1 MAENAYPYDT
11 AVVRELLK
19 NKRKTRGIRSCF
31 PCRHR
36 KVRCD
41 GREPCSN
48 CIKRGHSEL
57 CRVPTTSGSEA
68 RALQP
73 TPRDVQGPSELNL
86 DALNSTIE
94 EAQSQPSTDP
104 SLLISKLEKIEE
116 QISSLKADLRA
127 TVTATSHSPHS
138 VSETRNTGQLRTQ
151 PASKSPGRYFVEDA
165 TGATIYLGIH
175 SDTPLALGCRRASAT
190 GDAMLHDALIDQ
202 FVPRAYPFTNLW
214 GAEATAKNVCETL
227 PDDSD
232 IIRYWQVYQSIV
244 YPFYPSLVTIDQF
257 GPALFAFL
265 DERAASEEA
274 TAEDF
279 GPDSSWLALLFAVLA
294 CGVQFSDDPIK
305 ERDLRSKV
313 LICSSFQ
320 CLRMSNFFNHT
331 NLDQIQAM
339 ALIGH
344 CLRNNLD
351 TNSAWILMGS
361 TIRLAQSIG
370 LHEAS
375 PSLPESEQFQR
386 NRLWWTI
393 VWQDTFLSFTYD
405 RPPSTITMSCPI
417 PYRQQTEGLSF
428 QESIF
433 TICNIL
439 LNKARQE
446 TAGNL
451 EDPQQ
456 SALRY
461 KRQFEEVWDDAAPFL
476 TDKSRCTSVQAHL
489 ERLALGV
496 HLGYGICRLSR
507 VYMSEVEPHSSLY
520 NGAAMDCVNQAM
532 QAIESFLD
540 LHRFSASV
548 CRSWAFVHN
557 AVSCAIT
564 LKGLETLPMADQRNP
579 DVLVQRLI
587 AVLEKEEKDSEWCD
601 ADTNV
606 RYFGPYSRALKALRE
621 TYREV
626 AV

>member
-48 CIKRGHSEL
+48 CVKRGHSEL
-57 CRVPTTSGSEA
+57 CRVPTASGSEA
-68 RALQP
+68 RAPQAA
-73 TPRDVQGPSELNL
+73 PRDVQGPSVLNL
-86 DALNSTIE
+86 DALNSTIV
-94 EAQSQPSTDP
+94 EAQSQSATDP

-127 TVTATSHSPHS
+127 TVTATSQSPHS
-138 VSETRNTGQLRTQ
+138 VGETRNTGQLRAR

-165 TGATIYLGIH
+165 TGATIYLGSH
-175 SDTPLALGCRRASAT
+175 SDTPLALGCRRVSAM
-190 GDAMLHDALIDQ
+190 GDMMLHDALIDQ
-202 FVPRAYPFTNLW
+202 FVPRTYPFANLW

-244 YPFYPSLVTIDQF
+244 YPFYPSLVAIDQF

-265 DERAASEEA
+265 DERAASQEA
-274 TAEDF
+274 TAEEL

-351 TNSAWILMGS
+351 TNSAWILMGA

-370 LHEAS
+370 LHEAF

-386 NRLWWTI
+386 NKLWWTI

-456 SALRY
+456 SALKY
-461 KRQFEEVWDDAAPFL
+461 KRQLEEVWDDAAPFL
-476 TDKSRCTSVQAHL
+476 TDKARCTSVQDHL

-507 VYMSEVEPHSSLY
+507 VYLSEMEPHSPLY
-520 NGAAMDCVNQAM
+520 NGAAMECMNRAM

-564 LKGLETLPMADQRNP
+564 LKGLGAPLVEEQRNP
-579 DVLVQRLI
+579 EVLVQRLI

-621 TYREV
+621 IYREV

>member
-1 MAENAYPYDT
+1 
-11 AVVRELLK
+11 
-19 NKRKTRGIRSCF
+19 
-31 PCRHR
+31 
-36 KVRCD
+36 
-41 GREPCSN
+41 
-48 CIKRGHSEL
+48 
-57 CRVPTTSGSEA
+57 
-68 RALQP
+68 
-73 TPRDVQGPSELNL
+73 
-86 DALNSTIE
+86 
-94 EAQSQPSTDP
+94 
-104 SLLISKLEKIEE
+104 
-116 QISSLKADLRA
+116 
-127 TVTATSHSPHS
+127 
-138 VSETRNTGQLRTQ
+138 
-151 PASKSPGRYFVEDA
+151 
-165 TGATIYLGIH
+165 
-175 SDTPLALGCRRASAT
+175 
-190 GDAMLHDALIDQ
+190 
-202 FVPRAYPFTNLW
+202 
-214 GAEATAKNVCETL
+214 
-227 PDDSD
+227 
-232 IIRYWQVYQSIV
+232 
-244 YPFYPSLVTIDQF
+244 
-257 GPALFAFL
+257 
-265 DERAASEEA
+265 
-274 TAEDF
+274 
-279 GPDSSWLALLFAVLA
+279 
-294 CGVQFSDDPIK
+294 
-305 ERDLRSKV
+305 
-313 LICSSFQ
+313 
-320 CLRMSNFFNHT
+320 
-331 NLDQIQAM
+331 M

-351 TNSAWILMGS
+351 TNSAWILMGA

-386 NRLWWTI
+386 NKLWWTI

-456 SALRY
+456 SALKY
-461 KRQFEEVWDDAAPFL
+461 KSQLEEVWDDAAPFL
-476 TDKSRCTSVQAHL
+476 TDKARCTSVQDHL

-496 HLGYGICRLSR
+496 HLGYGVCRLSR
-507 VYMSEVEPHSSLY
+507 VYLSEMEPHSPLY
-520 NGAAMDCVNQAM
+520 NGAAMDCMNRAM

-564 LKGLETLPMADQRNP
+564 LKGLGAPLVEGQRNP
-579 DVLVQRLI
+579 EVLVQRLI

-621 TYREV
+621 IYREV

>member
-11 AVVRELLK
+11 AIVRELLK

-57 CRVPTTSGSEA
+57 CRVPTASGSEA
-68 RALQP
+68 RVPQPAL
-73 TPRDVQGPSELNL
+73 RDVQGPSELNL
-86 DALNSTIE
+86 DAVTIE
-94 EAQSQPSTDP
+94 EAQSQSSTDP

-127 TVTATSHSPHS
+127 TVTATSQSPHP
-138 VSETRNTGQLRTQ
+138 VSEARNNGQSRTK

-165 TGATIYLGIH
+165 TGATIYLGSH
-175 SDTPLALGCRRASAT
+175 SDTPLALGCRRASAA
-190 GDAMLHDALIDQ
+190 GDTMLHDALIDQ

-214 GAEATAKNVCETL
+214 GAEATAKDVCETL

-244 YPFYPSLVTIDQF
+244 YPFYPSLVTIDEF

-265 DERAASEEA
+265 DERVAAEEA
-274 TAEDF
+274 TTEDF

-313 LICSSFQ
+313 LS
-320 CLRMSNFFNHT
+320 
-331 NLDQIQAM
+331 
-339 ALIGH
+339 
-344 CLRNNLD
+344 
-351 TNSAWILMGS
+351 S

-417 PYRQQTEGLSF
+417 PYRQQTGGLSF

-451 EDPQQ
+451 EDAQQ
-456 SALRY
+456 SALRPGARRY
-461 KRQFEEVWDDAAPFL
+461 KR
-476 TDKSRCTSVQAHL
+476 
-489 ERLALGV
+489 
-496 HLGYGICRLSR
+496 I
-507 VYMSEVEPHSSLY
+507 
-520 NGAAMDCVNQAM
+520 
-532 QAIESFLD
+532 
-540 LHRFSASV
+540 
-548 CRSWAFVHN
+548 
-557 AVSCAIT
+557 
-564 LKGLETLPMADQRNP
+564 
-579 DVLVQRLI
+579 
-587 AVLEKEEKDSEWCD
+587 
-601 ADTNV
+601 
-606 RYFGPYSRALKALRE
+606 
-621 TYREV
+621 
-626 AV
+626 